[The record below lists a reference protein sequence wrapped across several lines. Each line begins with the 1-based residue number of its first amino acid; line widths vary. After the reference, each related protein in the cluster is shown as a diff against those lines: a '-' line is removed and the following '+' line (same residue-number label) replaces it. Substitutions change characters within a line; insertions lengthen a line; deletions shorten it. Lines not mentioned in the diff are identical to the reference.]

1 MYPKASGTLVMKTCP
16 NHNILTTWTFLWG
29 IIKPYRWWYV
39 LMLQAPVVSA
49 FYLFANNYSLKLL
62 IDAFSIE
69 TTTNYRHLLYPIGLF
84 IAAQIALETAW
95 RLFNFSA
102 WKTQPFVQR
111 KLLLSI
117 YDYVQYH
124 SYSYF
129 QSTPSGTI
137 ISKLKGI
144 LDGYNSIF
152 ENLTY
157 KAGKNLCVVVLS
169 ILVLLLVNK
178 MVALFMFI
186 WCAVVLVILFPMTL
200 KLNQLSNEAADSKHQ
215 VIGLFSDNITNI
227 FSLFYFSKRRQ
238 ELKRADLFMSHDFIP
253 RHVALERYNFKFQ
266 VVGSLLYWVMLIFVL
281 LFMVSLRMNGDIS
294 TGDFLFVMLTTIFI
308 SFDFWML
315 ITGLCDLM
323 KKMGDLKSSFSIL
336 STPHIEVDSP
346 SAKDTQR
353 VNGNVEFKQLSFAY
367 DKEKPVFADL
377 NLSIKAGEKI
387 GIIGHSGAG
396 KSTLIS
402 LLLKNFK
409 PTAGSILLDDQ
420 NITEITS
427 DSLREQIALIPQDIM
442 LFHRSIGDNIGYAK
456 ENATLQDIKA
466 AAKMANIDDFI
477 ESLPNKYDTLVGERG
492 VKLSGGQRQRIA
504 IARAMLKNASI
515 IILDE
520 ATSSLDSITE
530 QQIQQAINVILEK
543 NSATVIAIAHRLS
556 TIRHMDR
563 IVVMDQGKIIEEG
576 SFNQLMSN
584 SNGYFKTL
592 WDAQVNGMV
601 L

>member
-1 MYPKASGTLVMKTCP
+1 MKTYS
-16 NHNILTTWTFLWG
+16 NHTVLTIWTFMWG
-29 IIKPYRWWYV
+29 IIRPYRWWYI
-39 LMLQAPVVSA
+39 LILQAPVVSA
-49 FYLFANNYSLKLL
+49 FYVFANNYSLKLL
-62 IDAFSIE
+62 IDAFSIK
-69 TTTNYRHLLYPIGLF
+69 TTTNYSHLLYPIGLF
-84 IAAQIALETAW
+84 IAAQISLETAW
-95 RLFNFSA
+95 RIYNFA
-102 WKTQPFVQR
+102 VWKTQPFVQR
-111 KLLLSI
+111 KLLLDV

-124 SYSYF
+124 SYNYF
-129 QSTPSGTI
+129 QNTPSGTI

-144 LDGYNSIF
+144 SDGYNSIF

-178 MVALFMFI
+178 MVALIMFI
-186 WCAVVLVILFPMTL
+186 WCVIVLSILFPMTL
-200 KLNQLSNEAADSKHQ
+200 KLNQFSNEAAESKHQ

-227 FSLFYFSKRRQ
+227 FALFYFSKRKQ
-238 ELKRADLFMSHDFIP
+238 ELKRADLCMSHHFMP
-253 RHVALERYNFKFQ
+253 KHVALEKYNFKFQ

-281 LFMVSLRMNGDIS
+281 LFMVYLRMKGEIS

-308 SFDFWML
+308 SMDFWML
-315 ITGLCDLM
+315 ITGLCDFM
-323 KKMGDLKSSFSIL
+323 KEMGNLKSSFSIL
-336 STPHIEVDSP
+336 SAPHMTVDDP
-346 SAKDTQR
+346 TAKDIQQ
-353 VNGNVEFKQLSFAY
+353 VKGNVEFKQVSFAY
-367 DKEKPVFADL
+367 DKEKSVLVDL
-377 NLSIKAGEKI
+377 NLSIKASEKI

-396 KSTLIS
+396 KSTLVS

-409 PTAGSILLDDQ
+409 PTTGSILLDDQ
-420 NITEITS
+420 NIAEITS
-427 DSLREQIALIPQDIM
+427 DSLRKQIALIPQDIM
-442 LFHRSIGDNIGYAK
+442 LFHRSVGDNIGYAK

-504 IARAMLKNASI
+504 IARAMLKNAPI

-530 QQIQQAINVILEK
+530 QQIQQAINLILEK

-563 IVVMDQGKIIEEG
+563 IVVMDQGKILEEG
-576 SFNQLMSN
+576 SVNQLMSN

-592 WDAQVNGMV
+592 WDAQVNGMI